1 MARIFYSLALI
12 FISPLIVF
20 YLYILRG
27 KKNQGYRAH
36 FKERFGFV
44 SKSLFT
50 TKTKPLVFHC
60 ASVGEVLA
68 ATPLIKALQKA
79 HPNLNILITCNTPTG
94 REQILNQFKNTVACS
109 YLPIDFPFATAR
121 FLNRIKPQALC
132 ILETELWPNLMAISH
147 KKNIPVLVINA
158 RLSKKSQQGYQKVAK
173 LTHIIMRSITVL
185 ASHNKAD
192 AERFIELG
200 LETSKSYVTGSI
212 KFDITPSDE
221 QLAKVLNLKQLY
233 SINKNSSNEHINN
246 ECFVWASGSTHP
258 VEHELVLS
266 AHQELL
272 KKQPDALLIIAPRHP
287 EQFDKV
293 AELLTQSPLSFS
305 RRSQNNYSNEQVLLA
320 DTLGELQC
328 LYGAANVS
336 FIGGSLIRR
345 GGHNP
350 LESAAF
356 SVGVI
361 TGPHTYNFDHVYPEL
376 IKLKGAV
383 VVDNKDELAKQLI
396 TFSQNTKACQT
407 LGIKAAQCVAKNQGA
422 IQKTLTII
430 NQYLEP
436 KP

>member
-1 MARIFYSLALI
+1 MARIFYSFALI
-12 FISPLIVF
+12 IISPLIVF

-50 TKTKPLVFHC
+50 VKTKPLVFHC

-94 REQILNQFKNTVACS
+94 REQILSQFKNTVACS

-121 FLNRIKPQALC
+121 FLKRIKPQALC

-158 RLSKKSQQGYQKVAK
+158 RLSEKSQQGYQKVAK

-185 ASHNKAD
+185 ASHNKTD
-192 AERFIELG
+192 AKRFIELG
-200 LETSKSYVTGSI
+200 LEASKSHVTGSI
-212 KFDITPSDE
+212 KFDITPSEE

-233 SINKNSSNEHINN
+233 SSNER
-246 ECFVWASGSTHP
+246 FVWVAGSTHP

-272 KKQPDALLIIAPRHP
+272 KKQPNALLIIAPRHP

-305 RRSQNNYSNEQVLLA
+305 RRSQNNYNNEQILLA

-328 LYGAANVS
+328 LYGSANVS

-376 IKLKGAV
+376 TKLKGAV
-383 VVDNKDELAKQLI
+383 VVDSNDELAKQLI

>member
-1 MARIFYSLALI
+1 MARIFYSFALI
-12 FISPLIVF
+12 IISPLIVF

-50 TKTKPLVFHC
+50 VKTKPLVFHC

-94 REQILNQFKNTVACS
+94 REQILSQFKNTVACS

-121 FLNRIKPQALC
+121 FLKRIKPQALC
-132 ILETELWPNLMAISH
+132 ILETELWPNLIAISH

-158 RLSKKSQQGYQKVAK
+158 RLSEKSQQGYQKVAK

-185 ASHNKAD
+185 ASHNKTD
-192 AERFIELG
+192 AKRFIELG
-200 LETSKSYVTGSI
+200 LEASKSHVTGSI
-212 KFDITPSDE
+212 KFDITPSEE

-233 SINKNSSNEHINN
+233 NSNEDNKD
-246 ECFVWASGSTHP
+246 ERFVWVAGSTHP

-272 KKQPDALLIIAPRHP
+272 KKQPNALLIIAPRHP

-305 RRSQNNYSNEQVLLA
+305 RRSQNNYNNEQVLLA

-376 IKLKGAV
+376 TKLKGAV
-383 VVDNKDELAKQLI
+383 VVDSNDELAKQLI

-407 LGIKAAQCVAKNQGA
+407 LGIKAAQCVTKNQGA

>member
-1 MARIFYSLALI
+1 MARIFYSFALI
-12 FISPLIVF
+12 IISPLIVF

-50 TKTKPLVFHC
+50 VKTKPLVFHC

-94 REQILNQFKNTVACS
+94 REQILSQFKNTVACS

-121 FLNRIKPQALC
+121 FLKRIKPQALC

-158 RLSKKSQQGYQKVAK
+158 RLSEKSQQGYQKVAK

-185 ASHNKAD
+185 ASHNKTD
-192 AERFIELG
+192 AKRFIKLG
-200 LETSKSYVTGSI
+200 LEASKSHVTGSI
-212 KFDITPSDE
+212 KFDITPSEE

-233 SINKNSSNEHINN
+233 SSNER
-246 ECFVWASGSTHP
+246 FVWVAGSTHP

-272 KKQPDALLIIAPRHP
+272 KKQPNALLIIAPRHP

-305 RRSQNNYSNEQVLLA
+305 RRSQNNYNNEQVLLA

-376 IKLKGAV
+376 TKLKGAV
-383 VVDNKDELAKQLI
+383 VVDSNDELAKQLI

-407 LGIKAAQCVAKNQGA
+407 LGIKAAQCVTKNQGA

>member
-1 MARIFYSLALI
+1 MARIFYSFALI
-12 FISPLIVF
+12 IISPLIVF

-50 TKTKPLVFHC
+50 VKTKPLVFHC

-68 ATPLIKALQKA
+68 ATPLIKALQKV

-94 REQILNQFKNTVACS
+94 REQILSQFKNTVACS

-121 FLNRIKPQALC
+121 FLKRIKPQALC

-158 RLSKKSQQGYQKVAK
+158 RLSEKSQQGYQKVAK

-185 ASHNKAD
+185 ASHNKTD
-192 AERFIELG
+192 ATRFIELG
-200 LETSKSYVTGSI
+200 LETSKSHVTGSI
-212 KFDITPSDE
+212 KFDITPSEE

-233 SINKNSSNEHINN
+233 NSNEDNN
-246 ECFVWASGSTHP
+246 DERFVWVAGSTHP
-258 VEHELVLS
+258 VEHELVLL

-272 KKQPDALLIIAPRHP
+272 KKQPNALLIIAPRHP

-305 RRSQNNYSNEQVLLA
+305 RRSQNSYNNEQILLA

-376 IKLKGAV
+376 TKLKGAV
-383 VVDNKDELAKQLI
+383 MVDSNDELAKQLI

-422 IQKTLTII
+422 IQKTLNII

>member
-1 MARIFYSLALI
+1 MARIFYSFALI
-12 FISPLIVF
+12 IISPLIVF

-50 TKTKPLVFHC
+50 VKTKPLVFHC

-94 REQILNQFKNTVACS
+94 REQILSQFKNTVACS

-121 FLNRIKPQALC
+121 FLKRIKPQALC

-158 RLSKKSQQGYQKVAK
+158 RLSEKSQQGYQKVAK

-185 ASHNKAD
+185 ASHNKTD
-192 AERFIELG
+192 AKRFIELG
-200 LETSKSYVTGSI
+200 LETSKSHVTGSI
-212 KFDITPSDE
+212 KFDITPSEE

-233 SINKNSSNEHINN
+233 SNN
-246 ECFVWASGSTHP
+246 ERFVWVAGSTHP

-272 KKQPDALLIIAPRHP
+272 KKQPNALLIIAPRHP

-293 AELLTQSPLSFS
+293 AELLTQSPLNFS
-305 RRSQNNYSNEQVLLA
+305 RRSQNNYNNEQVLLA

-376 IKLKGAV
+376 TKLKGAV
-383 VVDNKDELAKQLI
+383 VVDSNDELAKQLI

-407 LGIKAAQCVAKNQGA
+407 LGIKAAQCVTKNQGA
-422 IQKTLTII
+422 IQKTLNII

>member
-50 TKTKPLVFHC
+50 NKTKPLVFHC

-94 REQILNQFKNTVACS
+94 REQILSQFKNTVACS

-121 FLNRIKPQALC
+121 FLKRIKPQALC

-158 RLSKKSQQGYQKVAK
+158 RLSEKSQQGYQKVAK

-185 ASHNKAD
+185 ASHNKTD
-192 AERFIELG
+192 AKRFIELG
-200 LETSKSYVTGSI
+200 LEASKSHVTGSI
-212 KFDITPSDE
+212 KFDITPNDE

-233 SINKNSSNEHINN
+233 SSNERFI
-246 ECFVWASGSTHP
+246 WIAGSTHP
-258 VEHELVLS
+258 LEHELVLS

-272 KKQPDALLIIAPRHP
+272 KKQPNALLIITPRHP

-305 RRSQNNYSNEQVLLA
+305 RRSQNSYSNEQVLLA

-328 LYGAANVS
+328 LYGAANIS

-383 VVDNKDELAKQLI
+383 VVDNNDELAKQLI

>member
-1 MARIFYSLALI
+1 MARIFYSFALI
-12 FISPLIVF
+12 IISPLIVF

-27 KKNQGYRAH
+27 KKNQGYRTH

-50 TKTKPLVFHC
+50 VRTKPLVFHC

-94 REQILNQFKNTVACS
+94 REQILSQFKNTVACS

-121 FLNRIKPQALC
+121 FLKRIKPQALC

-158 RLSKKSQQGYQKVAK
+158 RLSEKSQQGYQKVAK

-185 ASHNKAD
+185 ASHNKTD
-192 AERFIELG
+192 AKRFIELG
-200 LETSKSYVTGSI
+200 LEASKSHVTGSI
-212 KFDITPSDE
+212 KFDITPSAD

-233 SINKNSSNEHINN
+233 SSNER
-246 ECFVWASGSTHP
+246 FVWVAGSTHP
-258 VEHELVLS
+258 VEHELVLL

-272 KKQPDALLIIAPRHP
+272 KKQPNALLIIAPRHP

-305 RRSQNNYSNEQVLLA
+305 RRSQNNYNNEQILLA

-376 IKLKGAV
+376 TKLKGAV
-383 VVDNKDELAKQLI
+383 VVDSNDELAKQLI

-407 LGIKAAQCVAKNQGA
+407 LGIKAAQCVTKNQGA
-422 IQKTLTII
+422 IQKTLNII

>member
-1 MARIFYSLALI
+1 MARIFYSSALI

-27 KKNQGYRAH
+27 KKNQGYRTH
-36 FKERFGFV
+36 FKERFGFI

-121 FLNRIKPQALC
+121 FLKRIKPQALY

-158 RLSKKSQQGYQKVAK
+158 RLSEKSQQGYQKVAK

-200 LETSKSYVTGSI
+200 LEASKSHVTGSI

-221 QLAKVLNLKQLY
+221 QLTKVLNLKQLY
-233 SINKNSSNEHINN
+233 NSNKHNSDER
-246 ECFVWASGSTHP
+246 FVWAAGSTHP
-258 VEHELVLS
+258 VEHELVLA
-266 AHQELL
+266 AHQQLL
-272 KKQPDALLIIAPRHP
+272 KKQPNALLIIAPRHP

-293 AELLTQSPLSFS
+293 AEHLTQSPLSFS
-305 RRSQNNYSNEQVLLA
+305 RRSQNNYNNEQVLLA

-383 VVDNKDELAKQLI
+383 VVDSNDELAKQLI
-396 TFSQNTKACQT
+396 TFSQNTKACHT

-422 IQKTLTII
+422 IQKTLNII

>member
-1 MARIFYSLALI
+1 MARIFYSFALI
-12 FISPLIVF
+12 IISPLIVF

-44 SKSLFT
+44 GKSLFT
-50 TKTKPLVFHC
+50 VKTKPLVFHC

-68 ATPLIKALQKA
+68 ATPLVKALQKT

-94 REQILNQFKNTVACS
+94 REQILSQFKNTVACS

-121 FLNRIKPQALC
+121 FLKRIKPQALC

-158 RLSKKSQQGYQKVAK
+158 RLSEKSQQGYQKAAK

-200 LETSKSYVTGSI
+200 LETSKSHVTGSI
-212 KFDITPSDE
+212 KFDITPSED

-233 SINKNSSNEHINN
+233 SSNER
-246 ECFVWASGSTHP
+246 FVWVAGSTHP
-258 VEHELVLS
+258 VEHELVLL

-272 KKQPDALLIIAPRHP
+272 KKQPNALLIIAPRHP

-293 AELLTQSPLSFS
+293 AELLTQNPLSFS
-305 RRSQNNYSNEQVLLA
+305 RRSQNNYNNEQILLA

-383 VVDNKDELAKQLI
+383 VVDSNDELAKQLI

-407 LGIKAAQCVAKNQGA
+407 LGIKAAQCVTRNQGA
-422 IQKTLTII
+422 IQKTLNII

>member
-1 MARIFYSLALI
+1 MARIFYSFALI
-12 FISPLIVF
+12 IISPLIVF

-50 TKTKPLVFHC
+50 VKTKPLVFHC

-94 REQILNQFKNTVACS
+94 REQILSQFKKTVACS

-121 FLNRIKPQALC
+121 FLKRIKPQALC

-158 RLSKKSQQGYQKVAK
+158 RLSEKSQQGYQKVAK

-185 ASHNKAD
+185 ASHNKTD
-192 AERFIELG
+192 AKRFIELG
-200 LETSKSYVTGSI
+200 LETSKSHVTGSI
-212 KFDITPSDE
+212 KFDITPSEE

-233 SINKNSSNEHINN
+233 SNN
-246 ECFVWASGSTHP
+246 ERFVWVAGSTHP

-272 KKQPDALLIIAPRHP
+272 KKQPNALLIIAPRHP

-305 RRSQNNYSNEQVLLA
+305 RRSQNNYNNEQVLLA
-320 DTLGELQC
+320 DTLGELQY

-376 IKLKGAV
+376 TKLKGAV
-383 VVDNKDELAKQLI
+383 VVDSNDELAKQLI

-407 LGIKAAQCVAKNQGA
+407 LGIKAAQCVTKNQGA
-422 IQKTLTII
+422 IQKTLNII

>member
-1 MARIFYSLALI
+1 MARIFYSFALI
-12 FISPLIVF
+12 IISPLIVF

-50 TKTKPLVFHC
+50 VKTKPLVFHC

-68 ATPLIKALQKA
+68 ATPLIKALQKV

-94 REQILNQFKNTVACS
+94 REQILSQFKNTVACS

-121 FLNRIKPQALC
+121 FLKRIKPQALC

-158 RLSKKSQQGYQKVAK
+158 RLSEKSQQGYQKVAK

-185 ASHNKAD
+185 ASHNKTD
-192 AERFIELG
+192 ATRFIELG
-200 LETSKSYVTGSI
+200 LETSKSHVTGSI
-212 KFDITPSDE
+212 KFDITPNEE
-221 QLAKVLNLKQLY
+221 QLAKALNLKQLY
-233 SINKNSSNEHINN
+233 NSNEDNKD
-246 ECFVWASGSTHP
+246 ERFVWVAGSTHP
-258 VEHELVLS
+258 VEHELVLL

-272 KKQPDALLIIAPRHP
+272 KKQPNALLIIAPRHP

-305 RRSQNNYSNEQVLLA
+305 RRSQNNYNNEQILLA

-376 IKLKGAV
+376 TKLKGAV
-383 VVDNKDELAKQLI
+383 VVDSNDELAKQLI
-396 TFSQNTKACQT
+396 TLSQNTKACQT
-407 LGIKAAQCVAKNQGA
+407 LGIKAAQCVTKNQGA
-422 IQKTLTII
+422 IQKTLNII

>member
-1 MARIFYSLALI
+1 MARIFYSFALI
-12 FISPLIVF
+12 IISPLIVF

-50 TKTKPLVFHC
+50 VKTKPLVFHC

-68 ATPLIKALQKA
+68 ATPLIKTLQKA

-94 REQILNQFKNTVACS
+94 REQILSQFKNTVACS

-121 FLNRIKPQALC
+121 FLKRIKPQALC

-158 RLSKKSQQGYQKVAK
+158 RLSEKSQQGYQKVAK

-185 ASHNKAD
+185 ASHNKTD
-192 AERFIELG
+192 AKRFIELG
-200 LETSKSYVTGSI
+200 LETSKSHVTGSI
-212 KFDITPSDE
+212 KFDITPSEE

-233 SINKNSSNEHINN
+233 SNN
-246 ECFVWASGSTHP
+246 ERFVWVAGSTHP

-272 KKQPDALLIIAPRHP
+272 KKQPNALLIIAPRHP

-305 RRSQNNYSNEQVLLA
+305 RRSQNNYNNEQVLLA
-320 DTLGELQC
+320 DTLGELQY

-376 IKLKGAV
+376 TKLKGAV
-383 VVDNKDELAKQLI
+383 VVDSNDELAKQLI

-407 LGIKAAQCVAKNQGA
+407 LGIKAAQCVTKNQGA

>member
-1 MARIFYSLALI
+1 MARIFYSFALI
-12 FISPLIVF
+12 IISPLIVF

-50 TKTKPLVFHC
+50 VKTKPLVFHC

-68 ATPLIKALQKA
+68 ATPLIKALQKV

-94 REQILNQFKNTVACS
+94 REQILSQFKNTVACS

-121 FLNRIKPQALC
+121 FLKRIKPQALC

-158 RLSKKSQQGYQKVAK
+158 RLSEKSLQGYQKVAK

-185 ASHNKAD
+185 ASHNKTD
-192 AERFIELG
+192 ATRFIELG
-200 LETSKSYVTGSI
+200 LEASKSHVTGSI
-212 KFDITPSDE
+212 KFDITPSEE

-233 SINKNSSNEHINN
+233 SSNER
-246 ECFVWASGSTHP
+246 FVWVAGSTHP
-258 VEHELVLS
+258 VEHELVLL

-272 KKQPDALLIIAPRHP
+272 KKQPNALLIIAPRHP

-305 RRSQNNYSNEQVLLA
+305 RRSQNNYNNEQILLA

-376 IKLKGAV
+376 TKLKGAV
-383 VVDNKDELAKQLI
+383 VVDSNDELAKQLI

-407 LGIKAAQCVAKNQGA
+407 LGIKAAQCVTKNQGA
-422 IQKTLTII
+422 IQKTLNII

>member
-1 MARIFYSLALI
+1 MARIFYSFALI
-12 FISPLIVF
+12 IISPLIVF

-50 TKTKPLVFHC
+50 VKTKPLVFHC

-94 REQILNQFKNTVACS
+94 REQILSQFKNTVACS

-121 FLNRIKPQALC
+121 FLKRIKPQALC

-158 RLSKKSQQGYQKVAK
+158 RLSEKSQQGYQKVAK

-185 ASHNKAD
+185 ASHNKTD
-192 AERFIELG
+192 ATRFIELG
-200 LETSKSYVTGSI
+200 LEASKSHVTGSI

-233 SINKNSSNEHINN
+233 NSNEDDND
-246 ECFVWASGSTHP
+246 ERFVWVAGSTHP

-272 KKQPDALLIIAPRHP
+272 KKQPNALLIIAPRHP

-305 RRSQNNYSNEQVLLA
+305 RRSQNNYNNERILLA

-376 IKLKGAV
+376 TKLKGAV
-383 VVDNKDELAKQLI
+383 VVDSNDELAKQLI

-407 LGIKAAQCVAKNQGA
+407 LGIKAAQCVTKNQGV

>member
-1 MARIFYSLALI
+1 MARIFYSFALI
-12 FISPLIVF
+12 IISPLIVF

-27 KKNQGYRAH
+27 KKNQGYRAL

-44 SKSLFT
+44 GKSLFT
-50 TKTKPLVFHC
+50 VKTKPLVFHC

-68 ATPLIKALQKA
+68 ATPLIKALQKV

-94 REQILNQFKNTVACS
+94 REQILNQFKNSVACS

-121 FLNRIKPQALC
+121 FLKRIKPQALC

-158 RLSKKSQQGYQKVAK
+158 RLSEKSQQGYQKVAK

-185 ASHNKAD
+185 ASHNKTD
-192 AERFIELG
+192 AKRFIELG
-200 LETSKSYVTGSI
+200 LETSKSHVTGSI
-212 KFDITPSDE
+212 KFDITPSEE

-233 SINKNSSNEHINN
+233 NSNEDNN
-246 ECFVWASGSTHP
+246 DERFVWVAGSTHP
-258 VEHELVLS
+258 VEHELVLL

-272 KKQPDALLIIAPRHP
+272 KKQPNALLIIAPRHP

-305 RRSQNNYSNEQVLLA
+305 RRSQNNYNNEQVLLA

-383 VVDNKDELAKQLI
+383 VVDSNDELAKQLI

-422 IQKTLTII
+422 IQKTLNII

>member
-1 MARIFYSLALI
+1 MARIFYSFALI
-12 FISPLIVF
+12 IISPLIVF

-50 TKTKPLVFHC
+50 VKTKPLVFHC

-68 ATPLIKALQKA
+68 ATPLIKALQKV

-94 REQILNQFKNTVACS
+94 REQILSQFKNTVACS

-121 FLNRIKPQALC
+121 FLKRIKPQALC

-158 RLSKKSQQGYQKVAK
+158 RLSEKSQQGYQKVAK

-185 ASHNKAD
+185 ASHNKTD
-192 AERFIELG
+192 ATRFIELG
-200 LETSKSYVTGSI
+200 LEASKSHVTGSI
-212 KFDITPSDE
+212 KFDITPSEE

-233 SINKNSSNEHINN
+233 SSNER
-246 ECFVWASGSTHP
+246 FVWVAGSTHP
-258 VEHELVLS
+258 VEHELVLL

-272 KKQPDALLIIAPRHP
+272 KKQPNALLIIAPRHP
-287 EQFDKV
+287 EQFDKM

-305 RRSQNNYSNEQVLLA
+305 RRSQNNYNNEQILLA

-383 VVDNKDELAKQLI
+383 VVDSNDELAKQLI

-422 IQKTLTII
+422 IQKTLNII

>member
-1 MARIFYSLALI
+1 MARIFYSFALI
-12 FISPLIVF
+12 IISPLIVF

-44 SKSLFT
+44 GKSLFT
-50 TKTKPLVFHC
+50 VKTKPLVFHC

-94 REQILNQFKNTVACS
+94 REQILSQFKNTVACS

-121 FLNRIKPQALC
+121 FLKRIKPQALC

-158 RLSKKSQQGYQKVAK
+158 RLSEKSQQGYQKVAK

-185 ASHNKAD
+185 ASHNKTD
-192 AERFIELG
+192 AKRFIELG
-200 LETSKSYVTGSI
+200 FEASKSHVTGSI
-212 KFDITPSDE
+212 KFDITPSEE
-221 QLAKVLNLKQLY
+221 QLANVLNLKQLY
-233 SINKNSSNEHINN
+233 SSNER
-246 ECFVWASGSTHP
+246 FVWVAGSTHP

-272 KKQPDALLIIAPRHP
+272 KKQPNALLIIAPRHP

-293 AELLTQSPLSFS
+293 AELLTQNPLSFS
-305 RRSQNNYSNEQVLLA
+305 RRSQNNYNNEQILLA

-361 TGPHTYNFDHVYPEL
+361 TCLLYTSPSPRD
-376 IKLKGAV
+376 
-383 VVDNKDELAKQLI
+383 
-396 TFSQNTKACQT
+396 S
-407 LGIKAAQCVAKNQGA
+407 
-422 IQKTLTII
+422 
-430 NQYLEP
+430 
-436 KP
+436 

>member
-12 FISPLIVF
+12 IISPLIVF
-20 YLYILRG
+20 YLYIFRG
-27 KKNQGYRAH
+27 KKNQGYRTH

-50 TKTKPLVFHC
+50 VRTKPLVFHC

-94 REQILNQFKNTVACS
+94 REQILSQFKNTVACS

-121 FLNRIKPQALC
+121 FLKRIKPQALC

-158 RLSKKSQQGYQKVAK
+158 RLSEKSQQGYQKVAK

-185 ASHNKAD
+185 ASHNKTD
-192 AERFIELG
+192 AKRFIELG
-200 LETSKSYVTGSI
+200 LEASKSHVTGSI
-212 KFDITPSDE
+212 KFDITPSEE

-233 SINKNSSNEHINN
+233 SSNER
-246 ECFVWASGSTHP
+246 FVWVAGSTHP

-272 KKQPDALLIIAPRHP
+272 KKQPNALLIIAPRHP

-305 RRSQNNYSNEQVLLA
+305 RRSQNNYNNEQVLLA

-376 IKLKGAV
+376 TKLKGAV
-383 VVDNKDELAKQLI
+383 VVDSNDELAKQLI

-407 LGIKAAQCVAKNQGA
+407 LGIKAAQCVTKNQGA

>member
-1 MARIFYSLALI
+1 MARIFYSFALI
-12 FISPLIVF
+12 IISPLIVF

-50 TKTKPLVFHC
+50 VKTKPLVFHC

-79 HPNLNILITCNTPTG
+79 HPNLNIFITCNTPTG
-94 REQILNQFKNTVACS
+94 REQILSQFKNTVACS

-121 FLNRIKPQALC
+121 FLKRIKPQALC

-158 RLSKKSQQGYQKVAK
+158 RLSEKSQQGYQKVAK

-185 ASHNKAD
+185 ASHNKTD
-192 AERFIELG
+192 AKRFIELG
-200 LETSKSYVTGSI
+200 LEASKSHVTGSI
-212 KFDITPSDE
+212 KFDITPSEE

-233 SINKNSSNEHINN
+233 SSNER
-246 ECFVWASGSTHP
+246 FVWVAGSTHP

-272 KKQPDALLIIAPRHP
+272 KKQPNALLIIAPRHP

-305 RRSQNNYSNEQVLLA
+305 RRSQNNYNNEQVLLA

-383 VVDNKDELAKQLI
+383 VVDSNDELAKQLI

-407 LGIKAAQCVAKNQGA
+407 LGIKAAQCVTKNQGA

>member
-1 MARIFYSLALI
+1 MARIFYSFALI
-12 FISPLIVF
+12 IISPLIVF

-50 TKTKPLVFHC
+50 VKTKPLVFHC

-68 ATPLIKALQKA
+68 ATPLIKALQKV

-94 REQILNQFKNTVACS
+94 REQIISQFKNTVACS

-121 FLNRIKPQALC
+121 FLKRIKPQALC

-158 RLSKKSQQGYQKVAK
+158 RLSEKSQQGYQKVAK

-185 ASHNKAD
+185 ASHNKTD
-192 AERFIELG
+192 AKRFIELG
-200 LETSKSYVTGSI
+200 LETSKSHVTGSI
-212 KFDITPSDE
+212 KFDITPSEE

-233 SINKNSSNEHINN
+233 SNN
-246 ECFVWASGSTHP
+246 ERFVWVAGSTHP

-272 KKQPDALLIIAPRHP
+272 KKQPNALLIIAPRHP

-305 RRSQNNYSNEQVLLA
+305 RRSQNNYNNEQVLLA
-320 DTLGELQC
+320 DTLGELQY

-376 IKLKGAV
+376 TKLKGAV
-383 VVDNKDELAKQLI
+383 VVDSNDELAKQLI

-407 LGIKAAQCVAKNQGA
+407 LGIKAAQCVTKNQGA
-422 IQKTLTII
+422 IQKTLNII

>member
-1 MARIFYSLALI
+1 MARIFYSFALI
-12 FISPLIVF
+12 IISPLIVF

-50 TKTKPLVFHC
+50 VKTKPLVFHC

-94 REQILNQFKNTVACS
+94 REQILSQFKNTVACS

-121 FLNRIKPQALC
+121 FLKRIKPQALC

-158 RLSKKSQQGYQKVAK
+158 RLSEKSQQGYQKVAK

-185 ASHNKAD
+185 ASHNKTD
-192 AERFIELG
+192 AKRFIELG
-200 LETSKSYVTGSI
+200 LEASKSHVTGSI
-212 KFDITPSDE
+212 KFDITPSEE

-233 SINKNSSNEHINN
+233 NSNEDNKD
-246 ECFVWASGSTHP
+246 ERFVWVAGSTHP

-272 KKQPDALLIIAPRHP
+272 KKQPNALLIIAPRHP

-305 RRSQNNYSNEQVLLA
+305 RRSQNNYNNEQVLLA

-376 IKLKGAV
+376 TKLKGAV
-383 VVDNKDELAKQLI
+383 VVDSNDELSKQLI

-422 IQKTLTII
+422 IQKTLNII

>member
-44 SKSLFT
+44 SKSLF
-50 TKTKPLVFHC
+50 KVKAKPLVFHC

-94 REQILNQFKNTVACS
+94 REQILSQFKNTVACS

-121 FLNRIKPQALC
+121 FLKRIKPQALC

-158 RLSKKSQQGYQKVAK
+158 RLSEKSQQGYQKVAK

-185 ASHNKAD
+185 ASHNKTD

-200 LETSKSYVTGSI
+200 LDKPKSHVTGSI
-212 KFDITPSDE
+212 KFDIAPSDE
-221 QLAKVLNLKQLY
+221 QLSKVQSLKQLY
-233 SINKNSSNEHINN
+233 SSNEHDTD
-246 ECFVWASGSTHP
+246 ERFVWVAGSTHP
-258 VEHELVLS
+258 VEHELVLA
-266 AHQELL
+266 AHQQLL
-272 KKQPDALLIIAPRHP
+272 KKQPNALLIIAPRHP

-293 AELLTQSPLSFS
+293 AEFLTQSPLSFS
-305 RRSQNNYSNEQVLLA
+305 RRSQNNYSNKQVLLA

-383 VVDNKDELAKQLI
+383 VVDNNDELAKQLI

-422 IQKTLTII
+422 IQKTLNII

-436 KP
+436 KS